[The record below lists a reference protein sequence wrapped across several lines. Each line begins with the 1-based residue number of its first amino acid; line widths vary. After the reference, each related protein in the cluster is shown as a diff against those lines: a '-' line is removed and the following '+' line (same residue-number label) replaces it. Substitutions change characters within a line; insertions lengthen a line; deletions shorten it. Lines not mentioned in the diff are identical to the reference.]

1 MNETVEMSKLRGEI
15 SILKEELQ
23 RLKIVA
29 EREKN
34 RANWNYEQYSDLQQE
49 LEKTKEQRDELD
61 KEITHLHGSFQ
72 QRAETEREQS
82 ASKARAHCKEKTG
95 IDAILA
101 EREKTHGSFSTHA
114 NCTQLLEDTFYS
126 FKLSHF
132 YNSVMREGLHM
143 IFHKLGRIAAG
154 SVTHKDHWDDIAGYA
169 TLVSRSLENR
179 EEE

>member
-23 RLKIVA
+23 RIKIVA
-29 EREKN
+29 EQEKN
-34 RANWNYEQYSDLQQE
+34 KADALSSAYDTMYME
-49 LEKTKEQRDELD
+49 LKTTIKQRNELD
-61 KEITHLHGSFQ
+61 GEITRLHESFR
-72 QRAETEREQS
+72 QRVETEREQN
-82 ASKARAHCKEKTG
+82 ASKAPAHFERSSR

-101 EREKTHGSFSTHA
+101 EREKTHGSFSVHA
-114 NCTQLLEDTFYS
+114 NCTQVLEDSFYDFQDKSS
-126 FKLSHF
+126 FTA
-132 YNSVMREGLHM
+132 VMQEGLHM

-154 SVTHKDHWDDIAGYA
+154 SRVFQDHWDDIAGYA